1 MRFKE
6 KMANFK
12 KLKSP
17 VILIVFI
24 VLFVYAL
31 SVFAILGWGILT
43 SLKSYIDFDTANNV
57 IGFPNAKWSKNE
69 ILFSNYSKVLVNL
82 DNVRVYTNDFYST
95 IFGKVERPAKLVSFL
110 GLLFN
115 TFMYAGVAC
124 FVCCFTTM
132 TMGFMCAKYKY
143 KYSTWMYNITLVL
156 MMLPIVGTYP
166 SELALLRDLGIYD
179 SLYGMIIQNMHF
191 MGMYFLV
198 WIAFYKGLSDTYFE
212 AAEIDGASQIGCF
225 LKIAFPL
232 SAKTLGTIFL
242 LNFMIYYN
250 DYQTP
255 LLYYPSY
262 PTLAYGIYNL
272 ANKSFNSSDMSALEA
287 LAIPQKV
294 AGCLIL
300 AMPAIVLFI
309 AFKDIL
315 MGNVSL
321 GGLKE

>member
-6 KMANFK
+6 KMMGFK

-17 VILIVFI
+17 VILIVYI
-24 VLFVYAL
+24 VLFAYAL
-31 SVFAILGWGILT
+31 SVIFMLGWGILT

-57 IGFPNAKWSKNE
+57 IGLPSLKWSKDE
-69 ILFSNYSKVLVNL
+69 LLFSNYSKVLTNL
-82 DNVRVYTNDFYST
+82 NKVKVATSAYYST
-95 IFGKVERPAKLVSFL
+95 IFGKIEHPAKLVGFL

-115 TFMYAGVAC
+115 TLMYAGVAC
-124 FVCCFTTM
+124 LVRCFTTM

-143 KYSTWMYNITLVL
+143 KYSKWMHSLTLVL

-166 SELALLRDLGIYD
+166 AELALLRTLGVYN
-179 SLYGMIIQNMHF
+179 SLYGMMLQSMNF
-191 MGMYFLV
+191 TNMYFLV
-198 WIAFYKGLSDTYFE
+198 WIAFYVGLSDTYFE

-225 LKIAFPL
+225 LRIALPL

-262 PTLAYGIYNL
+262 PTLSYGIYDL
-272 ANKSFNSSDMSALEA
+272 AAGSQATGAADK
-287 LAIPQKV
+287 IPQRV

-300 AMPAIVLFI
+300 AIPAITIFI

-315 MGNVSL
+315 MGNVTL

>member
-1 MRFKE
+1 MTG
-6 KMANFK
+6 FK
-12 KLKSP
+12 KLKNP
-17 VILIVFI
+17 IILIVFI
-24 VLFVYAL
+24 ILLVYVI
-31 SVFAILGWGILT
+31 SVFAMLGWGILT

-57 IGFPNAKWSKNE
+57 IGLPNAKWSKSE
-69 ILFSNYSKVLVNL
+69 MLFSNYKKVLANL
-82 DNVRVYTNDFYST
+82 DNIRIYTNSFYSS
-95 IFGKVERPAKLVSFL
+95 IFGKIERPAKVVSFW

-115 TFMYAGVAC
+115 TFMYAGASC
-124 FVCCFTTM
+124 FACCFTTM
-132 TMGFMCAKYKY
+132 AMGFMCAKYKY
-143 KYSTWMYNITLVL
+143 KYSSLLISVTLVL

-166 SELALLRDLGIYD
+166 SELALLRNLGIYD
-179 SLYGMIIQNMHF
+179 SLFGMVIQNLHF
-191 MGMYFLV
+191 MGMYFLI

-212 AAEIDGASQIGCF
+212 AAEIDGASQLGCF
-225 LKIAFPL
+225 LRIALPL
-232 SAKTLGTIFL
+232 SAKTFGTVFL

-272 ANKSFNSSDMSALEA
+272 ATKSFNSSDMSALEA

-300 AMPAIVLFI
+300 AFPAIIVFI
-309 AFKDIL
+309 AFKDVL
-315 MGNVSL
+315 LGNVSL